1 MITKAWFLFLMCWK
15 WASIVTPIEE
25 VIILGPFSKMHEESF
40 FPYKKKRADAFKN
53 EIPQGCTIKFSTA
66 LSLCIPLKRFTL
78 WTEKKKAFEMRGS
91 CFKAL

>member
-40 FPYKKKRADAFKN
+40 FPYKKKEQTLLRM
-53 EIPQGCTIKFSTA
+53 KFPKA
-66 LSLCIPLKRFTL
+66 VRLSSLPPCHFASHLSVSL
-78 WTEKKKAFEMRGS
+78 YELKKKAFEMRGS